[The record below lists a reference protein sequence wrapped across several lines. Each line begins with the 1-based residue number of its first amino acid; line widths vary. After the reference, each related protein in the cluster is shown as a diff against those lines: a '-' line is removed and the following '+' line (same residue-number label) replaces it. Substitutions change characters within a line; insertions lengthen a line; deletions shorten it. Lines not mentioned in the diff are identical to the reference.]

1 MGNKQFV
8 TGKCPNC
15 ANELRIEVGQTITCP
30 FCDGNVS
37 AESIASHPANQ
48 YGNVFA
54 QGQASS
60 GGSAEYAKFIENPSS
75 GLAYLENRFEVNDW
89 DEYETSLSFDLDDI
103 ATVVEKNKVV
113 NANDPDTWLLE
124 FKSVLVPMR
133 HKIAGVRKLID
144 EIADKYNPVDLTET
158 FESFDTCSKLSYA
171 LVSRKAN
178 TYKILEG
185 DLKFLEKF
193 KAPAAVL
200 ADARREYDDFR
211 DELEKVEVVSKIEDL
226 PRLEKVIARFQQE
239 IADQLAEE
247 GINAEETYQEAIEAY
262 NDPAG
267 AGRALKKFQ
276 TLKGYKD
283 SAKYIETIN
292 SIVQFNG
299 LTEING
305 KLYYSVS
312 VKPTQTFDVKQPSAS
327 PAPTPESE
335 SENFSGTTLSL
346 FAVQDKDYD
355 PKKPLIRGISAII
368 TSYGGKLFYLYD
380 NKEIR
385 AYDFTTNTSIP
396 VDAGKPYC
404 YAKSSKNP
412 RIVFTYSTDRKAIF
426 MRKRLEAKPAI
437 LQNSGCS
444 KKKQPEEAPPSLNNF
459 SLIKVDLETA
469 QMQVAIPEIVDVMD
483 AFGDY
488 IFFTQSR
495 RVNVN
500 ESEKGDAA
508 PKVPKTFFSSY
519 NTKTGVIR
527 DVLDEHAFITN
538 AVDGKIVFSRFSPV
552 TYNMNLYVY
561 DMETTGTTLLESN
574 VYEVCP
580 FYHDGKVFYTV
591 GNFSRRSMFS
601 IKLDGTERTEIML
614 NVENIR
620 WFDKQWMYVV
630 KGYGYNTTMI
640 KISYDGKKRVVVATG
655 IKKLVE
661 MSAGYVYYIDNFGR
675 LRIVRTDG
683 KENRIIAE
691 GCEDAEIIIDVDRIF
706 LMNTEVMDNKG
717 QVAETSLY
725 QMDPEGHNLRKLYY
739 GLEDMKKV
747 DEKRIFLLKKEQ
759 KKYKITTPQEKGDS
773 TVSYTNA
780 TIRTYY
786 SYDILT
792 HEMTPVLILGTPK
805 SNTFEYKSGCFKS
818 KKTVKSSVIEE
829 VTEKKGYSRTG
840 KMTPGQAAAED
851 EAERI
856 AQAQAAQA
864 NTAQAPQQR
873 TVNNTGCFGGGR

>member
-30 FCDGNVS
+30 FCDGTVS

-48 YGNVFA
+48 YANVFA
-54 QGQASS
+54 QGQAAS
-60 GGSAEYAKFIENPSS
+60 GGSAEYAKYIENPSS

-103 ATVVEKNKVV
+103 ATVVEKNKVI

-124 FKSVLVPMR
+124 FKSVLIPMR

-144 EIADKYNPVDLTET
+144 EIADKYNPVDLTDA

-200 ADARREYDDFR
+200 ADARKEYDDFR
-211 DELEKVEVVSKIEDL
+211 KELETIEVVSKIEDL

-247 GINAEETYQEAIEAY
+247 GVNAEELYQEAIEAY

-276 TLKGYKD
+276 ALKGYKD
-283 SAKYIETIN
+283 SAKYIEKIN
-292 SIVQFNG
+292 SIVQFKG

-312 VKPTQTFDVKQPSAS
+312 VKPTPAFDVKAPSAS
-327 PAPTPESE
+327 PAPSA
-335 SENFSGTTLSL
+335 ENEGFSGTTLSL
-346 FAVQDKDYD
+346 FAVKDKDYD

-380 NKEIR
+380 NREIK
-385 AYDFTTNTSIP
+385 AYDFTTNTSIS
-396 VDAGKPYC
+396 VDAGKPFC

-412 RIVFTYSTDRKAIF
+412 KVVFSYSTDRKAIF
-426 MRKRLEAKPAI
+426 LRKRLEAKPAI
-437 LQNSGCS
+437 MQNSGCS
-444 KKKQPEEAPPSLNNF
+444 KKKPEEVPPSLNNF
-459 SLIKVDLETA
+459 SLIKIDLESA
-469 QMQVAIPEIVDVMD
+469 QKQVAIPEIVDVMD
-483 AFGDY
+483 VFGDY

-495 RVNVN
+495 LVNVN
-500 ESEKGDAA
+500 ESEKGAAA

-519 NTKTGVIR
+519 NTKTGETR

-552 TYNMNLYVY
+552 TYNMDLYVY
-561 DMETTGTTLLESN
+561 DMETAETTLLESN
-574 VYEVCP
+574 IYEVCP

-591 GNFSRRSMFS
+591 GNFGRRSMFS

-620 WFDKQWMYVV
+620 WFDKQWMYVI

-655 IKKLVE
+655 IEKLIE
-661 MSAGYVYYIDNFGR
+661 MSAGYVYYIDHSDR

-691 GCEDAEIIIDVDRIF
+691 GCEDADIIIDVDRIF
-706 LMNTEVMDNKG
+706 LMNTEAMDSKN
-717 QVAETSLY
+717 QVVETSLY

-739 GLEDMKKV
+739 GLEDMQKV

-759 KKYKITTPQEKGDS
+759 KKYKITAPQEKGEP

-786 SYDILT
+786 SYDKTT
-792 HEMTPVLILGTPK
+792 HDMTPILILGTPK

-829 VTEKKGYSRTG
+829 ITETRGYSRTG

-851 EAERI
+851 EAERV
-856 AQAQAAQA
+856 AQAAQTAEA
-864 NTAQAPQQR
+864 NRTQGSQQSSA
-873 TVNNTGCFGGGR
+873 NNTGCFVSNK